1 MYLRLSLSKVLTCE
15 SSCRLRFPVR
25 SGGPDQAGRSANET
39 SVKEVSPR
47 RRLQLPLHK
56 PERSRLAGYE
66 GSRMDGLALREEV
79 GMLAAGRL
87 AGVQELQRRR
97 ARRRGKPA
105 QDGGSQAW
113 V

>member
-1 MYLRLSLSKVLTCE
+1 
-15 SSCRLRFPVR
+15 
-25 SGGPDQAGRSANET
+25 
-39 SVKEVSPR
+39 VKEGLPR

-56 PERSRLAGYE
+56 PERLHLAGYE
-66 GSRMDGLALREEV
+66 GSRVDGLALREEV

-87 AGVQELQRRR
+87 AGRQELQRRR

-105 QDGGSQAW
+105 QDGGSYAW